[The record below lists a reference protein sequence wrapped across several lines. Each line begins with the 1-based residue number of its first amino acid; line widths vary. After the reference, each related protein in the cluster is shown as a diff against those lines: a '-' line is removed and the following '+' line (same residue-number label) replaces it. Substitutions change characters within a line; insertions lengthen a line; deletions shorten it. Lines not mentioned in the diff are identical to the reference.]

1 MERLSDIA
9 LVTQVTVFGNR
20 RAFDQLV
27 RKYQSPVRRFLLNL
41 TLGNEVLSD
50 DLAQDTFL
58 KAYTHI
64 GQFRALS
71 SFQTW
76 LFRIAYRVFY
86 DYHRSASHSPA
97 AALLESSNSTDR
109 SVMDQAT
116 CNENSCNSTQLRM
129 DIYQALSLLKDD
141 ERTCITLQLIDGESI
156 DHIAEITGIAPN
168 TVKSHLK
175 RGKEK
180 LANFLRRN
188 GYER

>member
-97 AALLESSNSTDR
+97 AALLEPGNSTDR